1 MGKEREED
9 SREKERKGGRV
20 RMISLHV
27 CKGQSSGQR
36 DYYSHSLRE
45 EEKVL
50 PPAGSETTGDFLF
63 FFFCF
68 SIFSGF
74 FFSSEK

>member
-63 FFFCF
+63 FFFLLF
-68 SIFSGF
+68 YIFRIF
-74 FFSSEK
+74 FFQ